1 MIEGKFSAGKRIFEK
16 EMSRGP
22 VGNPKRDVSKRF
34 FIKGLM
40 DQYFSELIKQNS
52 QERQAIETE
61 TWGEDEGEEEGEEK
75 ETEGEEKETEGE
87 SDDSNT
93 DDGDSDRDYSD
104 NEDVLDM
111 GKCEEVVQVKSYT
124 QSFSD

>member
-1 MIEGKFSAGKRIFEK
+1 
-16 EMSRGP
+16 
-22 VGNPKRDVSKRF
+22 
-34 FIKGLM
+34 M

-61 TWGEDEGEEEGEEK
+61 TWGEDEGEEKETEGEEK

-124 QSFSD
+124 QSFSDESSEEEDHYECDD